1 MSLPAGYK
9 RLTHIES
16 TGTQYINTRFKAN
29 QNTRLK
35 MKFTYN
41 GGDVVFGAY
50 NAGGAAA
57 YALQAVS
64 NKWYT
69 YYGNSNANSSIA
81 ATVGQTY
88 EVDMNKNTTYID
100 GALARTATVN
110 TFTGSYPIL
119 LSCLYNGT
127 SGAGVFTSLR
137 ICSCQIYNNGT
148 LVRDYI
154 PCETDTGDV
163 GLWDD
168 ASSEFYGNDGAGV
181 FEAGEIV
188 NPLEPIDPIPFPIPL
203 LITDR
208 TATDV
213 AIVKQLAAKGFDNMT
228 AAEQTQW
235 LDGLKGAYNATDL
248 NRVESAVLYLSNALG
263 ALPTAISDYAASK
276 GVAWDSIYNVPYD
289 PTAYTVTTK
298 TDWRH
303 TDIPLPS
310 DMVRYLANIVLL
322 RSALNFNTVDLPP
335 DMDNLTYTEANAIER
350 VLFDL
355 DGAINALQTLLI
367 GYINNAALSWFY
379 SGEVYS
385 GEVDA

>member
-1 MSLPAGYK
+1 MSLP
-9 RLTHIES
+9 IS
-16 TGTQYINTRFKAN
+16 
-29 QNTRLK
+29 
-35 MKFTYN
+35 
-41 GGDVVFGAY
+41 
-50 NAGGAAA
+50 
-57 YALQAVS
+57 
-64 NKWYT
+64 
-69 YYGNSNANSSIA
+69 
-81 ATVGQTY
+81 
-88 EVDMNKNTTYID
+88 
-100 GALARTATVN
+100 
-110 TFTGSYPIL
+110 
-119 LSCLYNGT
+119 
-127 SGAGVFTSLR
+127 
-137 ICSCQIYNNGT
+137 
-148 LVRDYI
+148 
-154 PCETDTGDV
+154 
-163 GLWDD
+163 
-168 ASSEFYGNDGAGV
+168 
-181 FEAGEIV
+181 
-188 NPLEPIDPIPFPIPL
+188 L

-228 AAEQTQW
+228 TAEQTQW

-248 NRVESAVLYLSNALG
+248 NRVESAVLYLSNAL
-263 ALPTAISDYAASK
+263 ADLPTVISDYAASK

-367 GYINNAALSWFY
+367 GYINNAALAWFY